1 MLWSK
6 FLLLNIHY
14 KILMANH
21 VSLCYNIIDFV
32 KIKPGYAYGI
42 EATELF
48 MERKIMSQNVET
60 SKKNDSEYS
69 LSAVPNQMKVQG
81 LLSVMVVLVGFTFFT
96 PSMTAGGT
104 LGVGMNGRDFL
115 LSMLIGNAFL
125 GIYCGIL
132 SYIGQKTGMTLDL
145 LARRSFGSLGS
156 YLPSALISITQIG
169 WFGVGVAMFAI
180 PVAKLTNIPIW
191 ILIFITGA
199 VMIST
204 AFMGMK
210 ALAVLGSIAV
220 PLIAILGVY
229 SVQWGVHEVGGIANV
244 FSENPANPL
253 TLTTGIAIVAGSF
266 ISGGTATPN
275 FTRFAKSPKHA
286 VIATVVAF
294 FAGNS
299 VMMIFGAVGG
309 AVTGVPDI
317 FDILI
322 LQGLALPAVI
332 TLGLNIWTTNNNA
345 LYTAG
350 LGASNI
356 TKISMKPMV
365 LAGGIIGTLLAQWL
379 YNNFVGFLN
388 ILSGM
393 IPPVGA
399 VVIAHYYLHKDE
411 YDYGKEEKS
420 KFNIGAVLAVVAG
433 SLVGMFVTWGIK
445 PINSL
450 VVALVIFII
459 SDRIIT
465 KKGLSK

>member
-1 MLWSK
+1 MS
-6 FLLLNIHY
+6 
-14 KILMANH
+14 
-21 VSLCYNIIDFV
+21 
-32 KIKPGYAYGI
+32 
-42 EATELF
+42 TE
-48 MERKIMSQNVET
+48 E
-60 SKKNDSEYS
+60 KKQKDAEYS
-69 LSAVPNQMKVQG
+69 LTAVPNHMKLQG
-81 LLSVMVVLVGFTFFT
+81 LFSVMVVLVGFTFFT

-104 LGVGMNGRDFL
+104 LGVGMNGRNFL

-125 GIYCGIL
+125 GVYCGIL
-132 SYIGQKTGMTLDL
+132 AYIGQKTGLTLDL
-145 LARRSFGSLGS
+145 LARRSFGSIGS

-180 PVAKLTNIPIW
+180 PVAKLYNLPVS
-191 ILIFITGA
+191 ILIIITGG

-210 ALAVLGSIAV
+210 ALAVLGTIAV
-220 PLIAILGVY
+220 PLIALLGAY
-229 SVQWGVHEVGGIANV
+229 SVNWGVNEAGGIANI
-244 FSENPANPL
+244 FSANPENPI

-275 FTRFAKSPKHA
+275 FTRFSKTAKNA

-350 LGASNI
+350 LGAANI
-356 TKISMKPMV
+356 TKVPMKPMV
-365 LAGGIIGTLLAQWL
+365 LAGGVLGTLLAQWL
-379 YNNFVGFLN
+379 YQNFVGFLN

-399 VVIAHYYLHKDE
+399 VVIAHYFLHKEE
-411 YDYGKEEKS
+411 YEYGVEEKA
-420 KFNIGAVLAVVAG
+420 KFNIGPAAAVIAG
-433 SLVGMFVTWGIK
+433 SLVGMFVPWGVK

-450 VVALVIFII
+450 VVALVIFVI
-459 SDRIIT
+459 SDKIGS
-465 KKGLSK
+465 KKG